1 MHALQSDCS
10 ARGVVVQGWSYDI
23 GNHESIRK
31 AMSNLEESGVSAV
44 TVLFLDT
51 ADLTTLIETGLEL
64 QSLGKAKPRLLILPE
79 ALDLGSLSRA
89 AREVLHGSLTL
100 RSIGGTTANPHG
112 LPSPAGGGTISAPP
126 HSTRYYRSPS
136 T

>member
-44 TVLFLDT
+44 TFVFLDT
-51 ADLTTLIETGLEL
+51 ADLTTLIETGLDL

-89 AREVLHGSLTL
+89 AREVLAA
-100 RSIGGTTANPHG
+100 TAAQQQH
-112 LPSPAGGGTISAPP
+112 IWE
-126 HSTRYYRSPS
+126 
-136 T
+136 